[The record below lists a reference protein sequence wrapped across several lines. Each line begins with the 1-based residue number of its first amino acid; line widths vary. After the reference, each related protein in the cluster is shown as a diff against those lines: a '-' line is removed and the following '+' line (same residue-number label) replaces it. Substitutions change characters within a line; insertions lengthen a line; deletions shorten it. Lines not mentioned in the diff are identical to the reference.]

1 MATYRGMFSQDVITD
16 EIQNTLARGASIE
29 ELLFIFEEPP
39 HDQHDDLTHHLTKYL
54 HSLR

>member
-16 EIQNTLARGASIE
+16 EIQTTLARGASIE

-54 HSLR
+54 RSLR